1 MCGIAGTW
9 FPGAR
14 DDASLHALGA
24 RQGEA
29 IAHRGPD
36 DAGTWADPGAGLVLS
51 HRRLSI
57 LDLSA
62 EGHQPM
68 LSRDGRWAIIFN
80 GEIYNHGALRAELA
94 TLGHGFRGHSD
105 TEVLL
110 AAIAEWGVAEALQKA
125 NGMLALAAWDRKQ
138 RRLWLARDRMGKKPL
153 YYGFATDGALVFGS
167 ELSALRAH
175 PALEA
180 RVDPDSLAL
189 LLRLDYIPAP
199 WSILRGVYKL
209 PAGSLLSLDTAALQA
224 GAGSLDP
231 VHSPQRWFD
240 ALAAQRE
247 AIAHGFAGGDQE
259 ALDTLDVLLREATAM
274 RMEADVPLGAFLS
287 GGTDSSLV
295 TAMMQ
300 VQSARPVRSF
310 SIGFDNLRHDESAH
324 AARVAAHLGTDHT
337 ELRVD
342 GQAAL
347 DLVPS
352 LPRIFDEPFADSS
365 QVPTALLCALTRKHV
380 TVALSGDGGDEL
392 FFGYSRYA
400 RTLRN
405 DAWLRKLPRAML
417 ANRIGEP
424 GEAARIGGL
433 AALRSELRAGDLQGH
448 ARNRISR
455 WRVPEAVVIG
465 AHRRKT
471 AYDDPAALPG
481 VGTPGDALMAMD
493 TACYLPEDILTK
505 VDRASMAASLEARA
519 PLLDWRV
526 ASFAWTL
533 PLPMKYRRGELKWLP
548 KQLLLRYLPRPLVQH
563 PKTGFGA
570 PVGDW
575 LRGPLRDWAE
585 TQLGEARLREEGHF
599 DPAPIR
605 RTWKAFLD
613 GERKWHTHLWGVLMF
628 QAWREKL

>member
-9 FPGAR
+9 FPDAR

-36 DAGTWADPGAGLVLS
+36 DAGTWADPAAGLVLS

-57 LDLSA
+57 LDLSP

-68 LSRDGRWAIIFN
+68 LTRDGRWALVFN
-80 GEIYNHGALRAELA
+80 GEIYNHGALRQELA
-94 TLGHGFRGHSD
+94 ALGHGFRGHSD

-110 AAIAEWGVAEALQKA
+110 AAISEWGVEQALQRS
-125 NGMLALAAWDRKQ
+125 NGMLAIAAWDRKQ

-153 YYGFATDGALVFGS
+153 YYGFAGDGALVFGS
-167 ELSALRAH
+167 ELRALRAH

-180 RVDPDSLAL
+180 KVDPDALAL

-199 WSILRGVYKL
+199 WSILRGVHKL
-209 PAGSLLSLDTAALQA
+209 PAGSLVCLDTAALRA
-224 GAGSLDP
+224 GPASLEGDAAP
-231 VHSPQRWFD
+231 RRWWD

-247 AIAHGFAGGDQE
+247 AISHGFAGGDQE
-259 ALDTLDVLLREATAM
+259 ALDTLDVLLRDATAM
-274 RMEADVPLGAFLS
+274 RMEADVQLGAFLS

-295 TAMMQ
+295 TALMQ
-300 VQSARPVRSF
+300 AQSAQPVRSF
-310 SIGFDNLRHDESAH
+310 SIGFDSKRHDESEQ

-337 ELRVD
+337 PLHVD

-347 DLVPS
+347 ALVPA
-352 LPRIFDEPFADSS
+352 LPDIYDEPFADSS

-405 DAWLRKLPRAML
+405 DAWLQRLPRALL
-417 ANRIGEP
+417 ANRIAEP
-424 GEAARIGGL
+424 GEEARLGGL
-433 AALRSELRAGDLQGH
+433 AALKAELRAGDLQGL
-448 ARNRISR
+448 ARHRASR
-455 WRVPEAVVIG
+455 WRTPEAVVIG
-465 AHRRKT
+465 ARRLRT
-471 AYDDPAALPG
+471 AYDDPEAMPG
-481 VGTPGDALMAMD
+481 VGTAADALMAMD
-493 TACYLPEDILTK
+493 IACFLPEDILAK
-505 VDRASMAASLEARA
+505 VDRASMATSLEVRA
-519 PLLDWRV
+519 PFLDWRV

-533 PLPMKYRRGELKWLP
+533 PMAMRSRRGQLKWLP
-548 KQLLLRYLPRPLVQH
+548 RQLLQRYLPKTVVDH

-570 PVGDW
+570 PMGAW
-575 LRGPLRDWAE
+575 LHGPLRGWAE
-585 TQLGEARLREEGHF
+585 AQLDETRLREEGHF

-605 RTWKAFLD
+605 RIWKAFLD

-628 QAWREKL
+628 QAWREKI